1 MIATRWVV
9 YRQHCFIWFETSTKG
24 ELIKILLTIAILV
37 AVAKRV
43 SDLSWLAM
51 LLTMIGCLK
60 VNWLVLL
67 TRGRFKKIS
76 DGN

>member
-1 MIATRWVV
+1 MTNAGAALLSLMFW
-9 YRQHCFIWFETSTKG
+9 

-37 AVAKRV
+37 AVVKQV
-43 SDLSWLAM
+43 DDLSWLAL

-60 VNWLVLL
+60 VNWLVLFAQ
-67 TRGRFKKIS
+67 GRFKKIS